1 MLMNDTKAKSQD
13 DSITNVSDA
22 ATLKKHHLNQTV
34 SSSELLDVPAVSMPK
49 GKIHPVIIFPI
60 GGRADNKDLVFLY
73 NKFIAL
79 LAKDPEYARP
89 ITVMDFKT
97 YYNNTK
103 YKHDNNKDLRT
114 EFLQFIHDTVK
125 PHSELVRA
133 WCVDTCQMW
142 NTGLG
147 AAFNDGGPGDIYW
160 LIPGDFFYSQK
171 PEVLEK
177 IKKIPEAVQRHG
189 QNFCIGEIS
198 VGVNSPKQLIDTYG
212 TYGLL
217 YNWFPHEAQAMRQK
231 TDKPRS
237 EFFAISGE
245 FLEDVLRKRWYAY
258 EQTIVILLHAITTGK
273 TIHKVPLG
281 DISDLEEGREKLAAA
296 MQQVE
301 RTERVLKMVW
311 RERNDQDAGWIDRF
325 RLLDQQSGQVR
336 GAALIILQNLLGVT

>member
-1 MLMNDTKAKSQD
+1 MNDAPAKRNDPRPIATGATSKKSQPVKVANPEVD
-13 DSITNVSDA
+13 I
-22 ATLKKHHLNQTV
+22 
-34 SSSELLDVPAVSMPK
+34 LDVKAVALPK
-49 GKIHPVIIFPI
+49 GKIRPVIIFPI
-60 GGRADNKDLVFLY
+60 GGRADNRDLKFLY
-73 NKFIAL
+73 TELIAG
-79 LAKDPEYARP
+79 LAADVECVRP
-89 ITVMDFKT
+89 ITVMDYKT

-103 YKHDNNKDLRT
+103 YKHDNKKDLRH
-114 EFLQFIHDTVK
+114 EFVHFLDTTIK
-125 PHSELVRA
+125 AHSDLIYA

-147 AAFNDGGPGDIYW
+147 AAFNEGGPQDIYW
-160 LIPGDFFYSQK
+160 LIPGDFLYSQR
-171 PEVLEK
+171 PEVLKE
-177 IKKIPEAVQRHG
+177 IKKIPEAVQKHG

-217 YNWFPHEAQAMRQK
+217 YNWFPHEAQVMRQK

-258 EQTIVILLHAITTGK
+258 EQTIVILLHAVTTGK
-273 TIHKVPLG
+273 TIHKIPLG
-281 DISDLEEGREKLAAA
+281 DITDLAEGREKLAAA

-311 RERNDQDAGWIDRF
+311 RERNDQDAGWVDRF

-336 GAALIILQNLLGVT
+336 GAALIILQNLLGIT

>member
-1 MLMNDTKAKSQD
+1 MNETPTKRH
-13 DSITNVSDA
+13 DA
-22 ATLKKHHLNQTV
+22 VPTAGESAIRNKQAAEIATPEAEPL
-34 SSSELLDVPAVSMPK
+34 EVPAVAMPK
-49 GKIHPVIIFPI
+49 GKIRPIVIFPI
-60 GGRADNKDLVFLY
+60 GGRADNKDLKFLY
-73 NKFIAL
+73 TEFIAQ
-79 LAKDPEYARP
+79 LAADHECARP
-89 ITVMDFKT
+89 ITVMDYKT

-103 YKHDNNKDLRT
+103 YKHDNKRDLRN
-114 EFLQFIHDTVK
+114 EFLRFLRETVK
-125 PHSELVRA
+125 AHSQLIYA

-147 AAFNDGGPGDIYW
+147 AAFNEGGPGDIYW

-171 PEVLEK
+171 PEVLKELR
-177 IKKIPEAVQRHG
+177 KIPEAVQKHG

-258 EQTIVILLHAITTGK
+258 EQTIVILLHAVTAGK
-273 TIHKVPLG
+273 TVHKVPLG
-281 DISDLEEGREKLAAA
+281 DISDIEEGREKLAAA